1 MPDEIVGQP
10 SALVS
15 NKVYELTIQGQ
26 VPVEIADLP
35 PEQIAAV
42 IINGFS
48 VNLGV
53 SGTIVKFNVKLLQQI
68 PQQNTGQ

>member
-1 MPDEIVGQP
+1 MADNK
-10 SALVS
+10 LVS
-15 NKVYELTIQGQ
+15 DKMYRLTIEGMI
-26 VPVEIADLP
+26 PIELAGMPTDEL
-35 PEQIAAV
+35 AAV

-53 SGTIVKFNVKLLQQI
+53 TGTITKFNCELLQQI

>member
-1 MPDEIVGQP
+1 MADGN
-10 SALVS
+10 ANKLVS
-15 NKVYELTIQGQ
+15 DKAYRLVIEGMVPIELAGIS
-26 VPVEIADLP
+26 
-35 PEQIAAV
+35 PEELAAV

-53 SGTIVKFNVKLLQQI
+53 TGTITRFNCELLQQI